1 MHRFPIYLVILVF
14 SLFVFDISAVAQG
27 FGNDTVRHRPK
38 VGLVM
43 SGGGAKGWAY
53 IGLLKV
59 MHEAGLEVDYVAGSS
74 AGSIVGAMYALGYH
88 PDTMISIIK
97 KIDWDNLLIDKI
109 DRKYVA
115 YEEKEYGESYIIDLQ
130 IQKKNVGLKASM
142 YEGQVINLMLD
153 RVYSPAYKTHDFSKL
168 QTPFLCLG
176 TDLISGDPVVLDK
189 GYLPMAI
196 RSSMSIPAYF
206 SPTLYNGRY
215 LVDGGVVNNYP
226 VAPVKERGV
235 DYIIGADV
243 QQGKNVTIDDLNSI
257 PAVLDHIIGFYRKKA
272 NDVGY
277 EMTDLYIHYP
287 MPYGTMDFDDYDSI
301 IALGERVAR
310 EHYDEI
316 KKLADSLNAIE
327 FKPVKSYNARPLDS
341 VYIDDFRV
349 EGNKKISNQYFEHT
363 FGKYRNSW
371 VKLDE
376 LEEKI
381 NMEYGSKFF
390 DHLFYELEYDAQNDK
405 TYLVINVKE
414 ASIGYLSVGAHYDN
428 NYSVSLLLKGQF
440 RNVIGKNTKIFSDLT
455 LGPNTRFRTL
465 FLKDN
470 GSKPGYGAKIEIYT
484 LGFDIYTDPGNVSKK
499 TGNYRFTNFKGSLF
513 AQTIIKNKYW
523 FRLGGNYEYFK
534 FKSKYEDGTDS
545 ISDYNSYGNLY
556 FSFSSDTRDKPYLSH
571 KGMETEI
578 RAEYVMPIS
587 SDWIQE
593 IFNNSLV
600 MWFKYDHNIPLSNK
614 FTLKPGVFLG
624 ATFQKGFPLLADN
637 VDNDTDLRLSPAQH
651 WFYMG
656 GQSKQNY
663 IHGFQPFAG
672 VQFMQKYGMYQAIL
686 RMKLQYNVYQKLY
699 VTVMGD
705 IGANE
710 WFMSDIFDGENIVVG
725 YGAKFSYDSFVGP
738 VELSVMGS
746 NIYGISFFINLGYS
760 F

>member
-1 MHRFPIYLVILVF
+1 MRNCIYSAILLVF
-14 SLFVFDISAVAQG
+14 LLFVSDLSALAQSPI
-27 FGNDTVRHRPK
+27 NDTVRHRPK

-97 KIDWDNLLIDKI
+97 NIDWDNLLVDNL
-109 DRKYVA
+109 DRKYIA

-142 YEGQVINLMLD
+142 YEGQVINLMLN
-153 RVYSPAYKTHDFSKL
+153 RIYSPAYKIHDFNKL
-168 QTPFLCLG
+168 QTPFLCMG
-176 TDLISGDPVVLDK
+176 TDLINGDPVVLDK

-206 SPTLYNGRY
+206 SPTYYNDKY
-215 LVDGGVVNNYP
+215 IVDGGVVNNYP
-226 VAPVKERGV
+226 VEPVKKRGV
-235 DYIIGADV
+235 EYIIGADV
-243 QQGKNVTIDDLNSI
+243 QQGKDVHIEDLNSI

-272 NDVGY
+272 NDIGY
-277 EMTDLYIHYP
+277 NLTDLYIHYP

-327 FKPVKSYNARPLDS
+327 FKPVKTYSVRPLDS
-341 VYIDDFRV
+341 VYIDDIV
-349 EGNKKISNQYFEHT
+349 IEGNERISTQYFEHA

-376 LEEKI
+376 LEERI

-390 DHLFYELEYDAQNDK
+390 DHLFYELQYDKQKDK
-405 TYLVINVKE
+405 TYLILKVKE

-440 RNVIGKNTKIFSDLT
+440 RNLVGKNTKIFTDLA

-484 LGFDIYTDPGNVSKK
+484 LDFDIYDPYDISRKA
-499 TGNYRFTNFKGSLF
+499 GNYRYTNFKGSLF
-513 AQTIIKNKYW
+513 TQAIINNKFW
-523 FRLGGNYEYFK
+523 FRLGGNYEYFR

-545 ISDYNSYGNLY
+545 ISDYNSYGNIY
-556 FSFSSDTRDKPYLSH
+556 FSFNSDTRDRPYLSK
-571 KGMETEI
+571 KGMKTEI
-578 RAEYVMPIS
+578 RAEYVIPIS

-600 MWFKYDHNIPLSNK
+600 VWFNYNQNIPLSSK
-614 FTLKPGVFLG
+614 FTLKPGLFLG

-637 VDNDTDLRLSPAQH
+637 VNNDSDLRMSPAQH

-656 GQSKQNY
+656 GQSEHNF
-663 IHGFQPFAG
+663 IHGFRPFTG
-672 VQFMQKYGMYQAIL
+672 VQFVQKYGMYQAIL

-699 VTVMGD
+699 VTLMGD
-705 IGANE
+705 VGANE
-710 WFMSDIFDGENIVVG
+710 WFMSDLFDGENIIVG

-738 VELSVMGS
+738 VELSIMGS
-746 NIYGISFFINLGYS
+746 NIYGVSFFINLGYS

>member
-1 MHRFPIYLVILVF
+1 MRNCIYSAILLVF
-14 SLFVFDISAVAQG
+14 LLFVSDLSALAQSPI
-27 FGNDTVRHRPK
+27 NDTVRHRPK

-97 KIDWDNLLIDKI
+97 NIDWDNLLVDNLE
-109 DRKYVA
+109 RKYIA

-142 YEGQVINLMLD
+142 YEGQVINLMLN
-153 RVYSPAYKTHDFSKL
+153 RIYSPAYKIHDFNKL
-168 QTPFLCLG
+168 QTPFLCMG
-176 TDLISGDPVVLDK
+176 TDLINGDPVVLDK

-206 SPTLYNGRY
+206 SPTYYNDKY
-215 LVDGGVVNNYP
+215 IVDGGVVNNYP
-226 VAPVKERGV
+226 VGPVKKRGV
-235 DYIIGADV
+235 EYVIGADV
-243 QQGKNVTIDDLNSI
+243 QQGKDVHIEDLNSI

-272 NDVGY
+272 NDIGY
-277 EMTDLYIHYP
+277 NLTDLYIHYP

-327 FKPVKSYNARPLDS
+327 FKPVKTYSVRPLDS
-341 VYIDDFRV
+341 VYIDDIV
-349 EGNKKISNQYFEHT
+349 IEGNGRISTQYFEHA

-390 DHLFYELEYDAQNDK
+390 DHLFYELQYDEQKDK
-405 TYLVINVKE
+405 TYLILKVKE

-440 RNVIGKNTKIFSDLT
+440 RNVVGKNTKIFTDLA

-484 LGFDIYTDPGNVSKK
+484 LDFDIYDPYDISRKA
-499 TGNYRFTNFKGSLF
+499 GNYRYTNFKGSLF
-513 AQTIIKNKYW
+513 TQAIINNKFW
-523 FRLGGNYEYFK
+523 FRLGGNYEYFR

-545 ISDYNSYGNLY
+545 ISDYNSYGNIY
-556 FSFSSDTRDKPYLSH
+556 FSFNSDTRDRPYLSK
-571 KGMETEI
+571 KGMKTEI
-578 RAEYVMPIS
+578 RAEYVIPIS

-600 MWFKYDHNIPLSNK
+600 VWFNYNQNIPLSSK
-614 FTLKPGVFLG
+614 FTLKPGLFLG
-624 ATFQKGFPLLADN
+624 TTFQKGFPLLADN
-637 VDNDTDLRLSPAQH
+637 VNNDSDLRMSPAQY

-656 GQSKQNY
+656 GQSEHNF
-663 IHGFQPFAG
+663 IHGFRPFTG
-672 VQFMQKYGMYQAIL
+672 VQFVQKYGMYQAIL
-686 RMKLQYNVYQKLY
+686 RMKLQYNVYKKLY
-699 VTVMGD
+699 VTFMGD
-705 IGANE
+705 VGANE
-710 WFMSDIFDGENIVVG
+710 WFMSDLFDGENIVVG
-725 YGAKFSYDSFVGP
+725 YGTKLSYDSFIGP
-738 VELSVMGS
+738 VELSIMGS
-746 NIYGISFFINLGYS
+746 NIYGVSFFINLGYS